1 MNNYSNLIDFYSK
14 RLYQYLSL
22 SLAQDFFKEKDEHK
36 MYEQL
41 FEATMAMHESRDM
54 FNNFDEKDIYIL
66 CDHRTPF
73 VIIELKDYE
82 Q

>member
-1 MNNYSNLIDFYSK
+1 
-14 RLYQYLSL
+14 
-22 SLAQDFFKEKDEHK
+22 
-36 MYEQL
+36 
-41 FEATMAMHESRDM
+41 MAMHESRDM

>member
-1 MNNYSNLIDFYSK
+1 MNDYSNLINFYGK
-14 RLYQYLSL
+14 RLYQFSCLSI
-22 SLAQDFFKEKDEHK
+22 AQDFFKEKDEHR
-36 MYEQL
+36 MYEHL
-41 FEATMAMHESRDM
+41 LEATMAMHESRDM
-54 FNNFDEKDIYIL
+54 FDNFDEKDIYIL